1 MPLDIT
7 PFLEEFEYSD
17 DREHINTSYFR
28 ITKVAHM
35 TPRQDVAELTRTARE
50 AKASSERHVAE
61 PPKNTTAGK
70 TTGSPNVT
78 VGSTSFRKPAPKKPS
93 RKRSAAQI
101 SLECDEDLVEPLV
114 GTTDMSDAAPASTF
128 VQSTGCTLHEL
139 YDVDFAQA
147 LHGGHRVEQLV

>member
-17 DREHINTSYFR
+17 DKEHINTSYFR

-50 AKASSERHVAE
+50 AKASSKRDVAE
-61 PPKNTTAGK
+61 PPKTTS
-70 TTGSPNVT
+70 SPNVT

-101 SLECDEDLVEPLV
+101 SLECDEDLVEALV
-114 GTTDMSDAAPASTF
+114 GATDMFDAAPASTF

-147 LHGGHRVEQLV
+147 LHGDHRVEQLV